1 MCIYIGVRLQREE
14 VLEAYRRRHPR
25 VARRPAKRHERLYI
39 MCVYIYIYI
48 SIIIVYTY
56 IHMYNTYIYIY
67 T

>member
-48 SIIIVYTY
+48 NNNS
-56 IHMYNTYIYIY
+56 IYIY
-67 T
+67 TYV